1 MRDLYFFSSNRAKL
15 AHLKHIA
22 RRFGLE
28 VHGFRELSYMGPY
41 QEPQIRDRKQLLIES
56 YQSAYEKWKKFNGE
70 NDSRIF
76 ILEDTSVSIDALSS
90 FDEVPGV
97 DVKYWMKDMT
107 FQKLDQLLKDNSN
120 NRSATVRSD
129 LIAHIPEK
137 LRSVIGSGD
146 PFIWVHDETQG
157 KITKTENSIKTNV
170 VYPWLDGN
178 SFNKWF
184 IPKNY
189 EVPMSALSIQDAD
202 KCDFRAKA
210 FEKLVTN
217 FQGVLAPDSEEK
229 SVEQLLLPGLAPE
242 PPILII
248 AGYSCAGK
256 SLLATWLSDQYG
268 LLHLE
273 ASDYM
278 WQAYWERHGMNSN
291 VKIIDFALE
300 ALKVEPWIAA
310 RSIAID
316 IKRITYPAII
326 ITGFRSPNEI
336 VELQKELGT
345 DRPIQII
352 FIDAEFDLRMSRALE
367 RNREN
372 QIQNKLKER
381 DAKELEMGLDEIRL
395 LKNISTINNN
405 LKNEKN
411 YFDKFLNEW
420 EKDIISIYKMI
431 ENCPPLTIGNLEQ
444 LILLS
449 LLNLKKDDYL
459 TTTQIAAS
467 IQYFY
472 GETKSKN
479 NVSRYFNQEFHPF
492 YKAEQIEG
500 TTSYR
505 LSTTGNSVAKLLET
519 IREYNKIKF

>member
-41 QEPQIRDRKQLLIES
+41 QEPQIRDRKKLLFES
-56 YQSAYEKWKKFNGE
+56 YQSASEKWKKFHGE

-76 ILEDTSVSIDALSS
+76 ILEDTSVSIDALSTL
-90 FDEVPGV
+90 DEVPGV

-107 FQKLDQLLKDNSN
+107 FQKLDKLLKDNGN

-129 LIAHIPEK
+129 LIAHIPKK

-146 PFIWVHDETQG
+146 SFIWVHDETQG
-157 KITKTENSIKTNV
+157 RITEIERSIKTNI
-170 VYPWLDGN
+170 VYPWLDGS

-189 EVPMSALSIQDAD
+189 EMPMSALNIQDAD
-202 KCDFRAKA
+202 KCDFRAKV
-210 FEKLVTN
+210 FEKLVN
-217 FQGVLAPDSEEK
+217 KFQGVLAPEPEEHL
-229 SVEQLLLPGLAPE
+229 VEQLLLPGLAPAE

-310 RSIAID
+310 RSIARD
-316 IKRITYPAII
+316 IKRIAYPATV
-326 ITGFRSPNEI
+326 ITGFRSPYEI
-336 VELQKELGT
+336 TELQKELDT
-345 DRPIQII
+345 YRPVKII
-352 FIDAEFDLRMSRALE
+352 FIDAEFDIRMSRALA

-372 QIQNKLKER
+372 QTQNNLQDR
-381 DAKELEMGLDEIRL
+381 DAKEFEMGLNDIRL
-395 LKNISTINNN
+395 LKNIFYINNN
-405 LKNEKN
+405 YKNKIN
-411 YFDKFLNEW
+411 YFNEFLKTWN
-420 EKDIISIYKMI
+420 KDIISIHKMI
-431 ENCPPLTIGNLEQ
+431 ENCTPLTIGNLEQ
-444 LILLS
+444 LILIS
-449 LLNLKKDDYL
+449 LLNLKKSEYL

-467 IQYFY
+467 IEYFY
-472 GETKSKN
+472 NESKSKN

-500 TTSYR
+500 KTSYR

-519 IREYNKIKF
+519 IREYNKN